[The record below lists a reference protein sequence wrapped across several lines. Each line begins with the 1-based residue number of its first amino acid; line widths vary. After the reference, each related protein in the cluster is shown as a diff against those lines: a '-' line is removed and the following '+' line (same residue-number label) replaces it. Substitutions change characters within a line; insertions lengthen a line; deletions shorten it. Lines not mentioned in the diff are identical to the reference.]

1 MTALP
6 LFQMVDPGLCAC
18 GEQLTHPDEKAAG
31 VCFFC
36 IAEATNEEGDKAD
49 MRAEVVEAN
58 NIRSRHYRRTA

>member
-18 GEQLTHPDEKAAG
+18 GEQLTHPDEKKTG
-31 VCFFC
+31 VCFLC
-36 IAEATNEEGDKAD
+36 QADAANEEPDKAD